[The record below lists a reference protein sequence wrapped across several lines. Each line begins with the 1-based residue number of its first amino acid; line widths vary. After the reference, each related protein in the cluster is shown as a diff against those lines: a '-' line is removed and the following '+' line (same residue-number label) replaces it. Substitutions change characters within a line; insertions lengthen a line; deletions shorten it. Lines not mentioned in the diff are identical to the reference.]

1 MKTGTKRTFGMLL
14 ALVAWMAVVVN
25 YFYSGEKLCD
35 FLSYFTIISNTS
47 IALAMTLA
55 GFAPKSTA
63 GRFVSRP
70 AVLSALALYIVIVAL
85 VYNINL
91 RNTWAVSG
99 MLSLTDYFIHV
110 FIPLAY
116 VAYWFMYTPKK
127 ALRWKN
133 VILWLVLPLL
143 YLTYSLTRGAITSWY
158 PYPFLNVTKLG
169 YPQVLINSA
178 VVTLGFVL
186 IGLLLV
192 LINRK

>member
-1 MKTGTKRTFGMLL
+1 MIL
-14 ALVAWMAVVVN
+14 AFVAWIGIVVN
-25 YFYSGEKLCD
+25 YFYSGEKLCN

-47 IALAMTLA
+47 IALAMTVA
-55 GFAPKSTA
+55 GIVPKSTV
-63 GRFVSRP
+63 GRFVSKP
-70 AVLSALALYIVIVAL
+70 VVLSALALYIIIVAL

-99 MLSLTDYFIHV
+99 WLSITDYFIHV

-127 ALRWKN
+127 ALAWKD
-133 VILWLVLPLL
+133 VIFWLILPLL
-143 YLTYSLTRGAITSWY
+143 YLAYSLTRGAITSWY
-158 PYPFLNVTKLG
+158 PYPFLNVTQLG

-192 LINRK
+192 FINRK